1 MRFFR
6 AFFWVGSV
14 YHLFAAAFFIFM
26 PWSVA
31 GWLGYIDLAHNF
43 SPVFLIQSFGLF
55 LVIAGL
61 SCAYIAE
68 EPAKSV
74 PLVALLT
81 LFKFC
86 LPILAFLALR
96 RGELSTTVVW
106 FHIVNDV
113 IWLPFLIAFY
123 FWFYHHPRPGSLL
136 PFLGIFTSDFKR

>member
-6 AFFWVGSV
+6 AFFWVCCV
-14 YHLFAAAFFIFM
+14 YHLFAAAFFIFV
-26 PWSVA
+26 PWNVA
-31 GWLGYIDLAHNF
+31 AWLGYLDLTKNF

-55 LVIAGL
+55 LVIGGL
-61 SCAYIAE
+61 ACAYVAE
-68 EPAKSV
+68 EPANSV

-96 RGELSTTVVW
+96 RGELGMTVVW

-113 IWLPFLIAFY
+113 IWLPFLAAYY
-123 FWFYHHPRPGSLL
+123 FWFFHKPRPGR
-136 PFLGIFTSDFKR
+136 FLRFLELFTTDF